1 MSGKGFDNI
10 FDKMKEVTKNA
21 ASETNK
27 AARSAKLKMTVI
39 SLNSEKSRHLQTIG
53 QRTFTLY
60 AENQSIDGR
69 LLQEKVMEELNQVER
84 IEEKIKELEAEIAA
98 QHINITDVTGDK

>member
-60 AENQSIDGR
+60 AENRSIDGR
-69 LLQEKVMEELNQVER
+69 LLQEKVLEELNQV
-84 IEEKIKELEAEIAA
+84 AA
-98 QHINITDVTGDK
+98 YRRKDQRTGS